1 MNEIWGQIIIAI
13 VSGLLGLLG
22 TILTAFLVPWLKAK
36 AASIKDENARKAA
49 ELAIDMA
56 GDTVIAAVNA
66 TSQTLV
72 AQYKKNGTWN
82 DETKKAVK
90 DEVIKQIEA
99 SLTTEEITAIAN
111 YSKMA
116 LRDWIAQKVE
126 SYIKT
131 DDPNA
136 TTK

>member
-1 MNEIWGQIIIAI
+1 
-13 VSGLLGLLG
+13 
-22 TILTAFLVPWLKAK
+22 
-36 AASIKDENARKAA
+36 
-49 ELAIDMA
+49 MA

>member
-56 GDTVIAAVNA
+56 GDTVVAAVNA

-72 AQYKKNGTWN
+72 AQYKKNGTWD
-82 DETKKAVK
+82 DEAKKKVK
-90 DEVIKQIEA
+90 EEVINQIEA
-99 SLTTEEITAIAN
+99 SLTAEEINAIAT

>member
-1 MNEIWGQIIIAI
+1 MTIDWNGIIIAVI
-13 VSGLLGLLG
+13 SGILGLLG
-22 TILTAFLVPWLKAK
+22 TIITAFLVPWLKAK
-36 AASIKDENARKAA
+36 AESIKNENARKAA

-56 GDTVIAAVNA
+56 GDTVVAAVNA

-72 AQYKKNGTWN
+72 AQYKKNGTWD
-82 DETKKAVK
+82 DEAKKKVK
-90 DEVIKQIEA
+90 EEVINQIEA
-99 SLTTEEITAIAN
+99 SLTAEEINAIAT

-126 SYIKT
+126 AYIKT